1 MSHYHVDFYKS
12 FLWHV
17 SQLLVETCSFFSGD
31 TSLEVFKNYSWEHY
45 YWKND
50 VYFLFLLTSET
61 YNKAAA
67 TTQKEQTQVYYDLK
81 IFV

>member
-12 FLWHV
+12 FLRHV
-17 SQLLVETCSFFSGD
+17 TQLHVETCSFFSGD
-31 TSLEVFKNYSWEHY
+31 TPLEVFKNYSWEHY

-81 IFV
+81 IFE